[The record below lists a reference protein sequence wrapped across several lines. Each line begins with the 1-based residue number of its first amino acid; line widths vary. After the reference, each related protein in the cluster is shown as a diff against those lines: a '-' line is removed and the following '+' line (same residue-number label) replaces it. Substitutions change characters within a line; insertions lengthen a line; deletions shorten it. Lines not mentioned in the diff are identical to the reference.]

1 MIREMQA
8 LFGEE
13 FWQFTILGVSHW
25 SYSNEAVANRNHSGE
40 SEQKFMAE
48 WNSLLQKFHIDIE
61 LQGVFIDAFSQRP
74 WIEDENQEAAFQR
87 ETAKL
92 WDFAQQNG
100 LFTFRTVGDVLEENQ
115 KLKDEIKWLND
126 VITNNISKLA
136 ESIAA
141 NSEEIA
147 ANSAEI
153 VVNTEM
159 IKENSEAISTNTD
172 AIENALDSFETLP
185 LGTILS
191 WTPYPDKNTQNPSSI
206 PPGWMLCDGSEITE
220 GPWKG
225 HQTPDINNSKRFLRG
240 NIVGNALN
248 TEDDSVNTDGLHV
261 YDRAFH
267 VDGCVDGAR
276 RIGGT
281 GTGTCAGCH
290 EDSYCEFTH
299 GVYGD
304 EDETRPINMNVVF
317 IIKVNN

>member
-1 MIREMQA
+1 MQA

-13 FWQFTILGVSHW
+13 FWQFTIVGVSHW
-25 SYSNEAVANRNHSGE
+25 SYSNEAVSNRNHSGE

-48 WNSLLQKFHIDIE
+48 WNSLLQEKFHIDIE

-115 KLKDEIKWLND
+115 ELKDEIKWLND
-126 VITNNISKLA
+126 VITNNISRLA

-147 ANSAEI
+147 
-153 VVNTEM
+153 VNTEM
-159 IKENSEAISTNTD
+159 IKENSGAISTNAD
-172 AIENALDSFETLP
+172 AIEGFDSLP

-206 PPGWMLCDGSEITE
+206 PPGWMMCDGSEINE

-225 HQTPDINNSKRFLRG
+225 HHSPDINNSRRFLRG
-240 NIVGNALN
+240 SIVGNALN
-248 TEDDSVNTDGLHV
+248 TEGDSVNTYGLTV
-261 YDRAFH
+261 KDRAFH
-267 VDGCVDGAR
+267 ESSCVDGSYF
-276 RIGGT
+276 IGSSYS
-281 GTGTCAGCH
+281 GTCHDCSSDA
-290 EDSYCEFTH
+290 YCEFIH
-299 GVYGD
+299 SIDGGAA
-304 EDETRPINMNVVF
+304 ETRPINMNVVF
-317 IIKVNN
+317 IIKISN